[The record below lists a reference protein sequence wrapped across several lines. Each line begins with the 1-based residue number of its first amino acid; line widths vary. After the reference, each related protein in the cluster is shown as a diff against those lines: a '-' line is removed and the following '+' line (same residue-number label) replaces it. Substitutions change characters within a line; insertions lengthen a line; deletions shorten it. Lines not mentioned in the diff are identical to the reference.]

1 MKKILAVD
9 DQPEILGIIADFLE
23 GKYEVYQAKTTAKAT
38 ALLRTTNFD
47 CILLDFLMPGMSGIE
62 FLEYIQ
68 EQTWYEKTPVIF
80 VSSESDF
87 QTVLQAVKLG
97 AIDYIKKPIDKN
109 LLLAKVQIAIGGMRG
124 GALGKKKVLAVDDQS
139 KTLDLIESFLD
150 SKYEVYQAKTTARAI
165 SLLHTADFD
174 CIVFDIAMTGMNGI
188 EFFEYVQKKGWYKD
202 TPVLFLLSEFEE
214 HFQIMIQTVKINAVS
229 YIKKPIQKDPL
240 LKHVKELIDK
250 HSAV

>member
-87 QTVLQAVKLG
+87 QTVLQAVKHG
-97 AIDYIKKPIDKN
+97 AIDYIKKPIEKD
-109 LLLAKVQIAIGGMRG
+109 LLLAKVQTATEGSRAGTHVG
-124 GALGKKKVLAVDDQS
+124 NVFVKKERV
-139 KTLDLIESFLD
+139 
-150 SKYEVYQAKTTARAI
+150 
-165 SLLHTADFD
+165 
-174 CIVFDIAMTGMNGI
+174 
-188 EFFEYVQKKGWYKD
+188 
-202 TPVLFLLSEFEE
+202 
-214 HFQIMIQTVKINAVS
+214 
-229 YIKKPIQKDPL
+229 
-240 LKHVKELIDK
+240 
-250 HSAV
+250 

>member
-23 GKYEVYQAKTTAKAT
+23 GEYEVYQAKTTAKAT

-87 QTVLQAVKLG
+87 QTVLQAVKHG
-97 AIDYIKKPIDKN
+97 AIDYIKKPIEKD
-109 LLLAKVQIAIGGMRG
+109 LLLAKVQTATEGSRAGTHVG
-124 GALGKKKVLAVDDQS
+124 NVFVKKEQV
-139 KTLDLIESFLD
+139 
-150 SKYEVYQAKTTARAI
+150 
-165 SLLHTADFD
+165 
-174 CIVFDIAMTGMNGI
+174 
-188 EFFEYVQKKGWYKD
+188 
-202 TPVLFLLSEFEE
+202 
-214 HFQIMIQTVKINAVS
+214 
-229 YIKKPIQKDPL
+229 
-240 LKHVKELIDK
+240 
-250 HSAV
+250 